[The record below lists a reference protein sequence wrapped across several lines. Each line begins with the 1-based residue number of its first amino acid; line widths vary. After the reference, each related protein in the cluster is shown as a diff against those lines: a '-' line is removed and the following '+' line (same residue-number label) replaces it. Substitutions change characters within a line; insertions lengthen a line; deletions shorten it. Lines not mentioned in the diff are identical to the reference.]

1 MEDPEIAILVML
13 DTPRG
18 IYLEG
23 SQLAAPVAGKVFGE
37 ILPYLGFEPT
47 YTADEL
53 VGAEVTM
60 PNLIGGT
67 ALSVNQLLSTNR
79 NYSSFTIKTVGDGNT
94 CTDQIPAEGAKI
106 PKNSTIVVYMGG
118 KAEAEEVEM
127 PNVIG
132 MTPESANK
140 ILTNA
145 GLYMKADG
153 AVGQRSAAVGA
164 TKQQYPE
171 GTKLRRGT
179 VVNIEFYDV
188 NGVSEGIS

>member
-1 MEDPEIAILVML
+1 
-13 DTPRG
+13 
-18 IYLEG
+18 
-23 SQLAAPVAGKVFGE
+23 
-37 ILPYLGFEPT
+37 
-47 YTADEL
+47 
-53 VGAEVTM
+53 M

-67 ALSVNQLLSTNR
+67 SLSVNQLLSTNR
-79 NYSSFTIKTVGDGNT
+79 NYSSFTIKTVGEGNT

-118 KAEAEEVEM
+118 KAENEEVEM

-153 AVGQRSAAVGA
+153 AVGQRSSAVGA

-171 GTKLRRGT
+171 GTKLKRGT

-188 NGVSEGIS
+188 NGVSEGISG